1 MVHAMIFY
9 VGDLLIIYF
18 ARSVVIILYNYLH
31 KVEGISL
38 INLLQ
43 SPPELTP
50 FPILS

>member
-1 MVHAMIFY
+1 MVHAMVFY

-38 INLLQ
+38 INLLH

-50 FPILS
+50 LPILS